1 MPDQAMSAMTANS
14 STGPADNID
23 LSESLS
29 GFAGTSKEHN
39 NKQSSSKP
47 GGSDIMKMVE
57 ENPEI
62 LAI

>member
-1 MPDQAMSAMTANS
+1 MPDQTMSAMTANS

-29 GFAGTSKEHN
+29 EFSGASKEHN
-39 NKQSSSKP
+39 SKQSSNKP
-47 GGSDIMKMVE
+47 GNADIMKTIE

-62 LAI
+62 LAL